1 MLKEKGEKDFQKRD
15 SGIEF
20 LIVFGSMQFGAN
32 ALKDWGE
39 EKFFYRTGI
48 ALEIWKQQH
57 ENKM

>member
-1 MLKEKGEKDFQKRD
+1 MHSDRGRKDFEKRD

-32 ALKDWGE
+32 ALENWGE

-48 ALEIWKQQH
+48 ALEIWKQQQ